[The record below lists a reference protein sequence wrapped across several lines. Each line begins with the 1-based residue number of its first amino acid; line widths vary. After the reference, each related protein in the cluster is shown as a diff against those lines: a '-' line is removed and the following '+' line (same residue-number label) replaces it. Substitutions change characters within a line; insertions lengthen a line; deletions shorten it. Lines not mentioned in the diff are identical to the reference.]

1 MRSSTWTSKPESKIF
16 SIFIKLKGMNLTFQN
31 GRVAWTKAKPEK
43 TLKPLQDTETQQD
56 SVDIS
61 QEQKFLSVLHF
72 LFVKKKA
79 LVSYTLPEKY
89 KETNKEKT
97 QPGCPQA
104 CRSHTGWN

>member
-1 MRSSTWTSKPESKIF
+1 M
-16 SIFIKLKGMNLTFQN
+16 
-31 GRVAWTKAKPEK
+31 
-43 TLKPLQDTETQQD
+43 DT
-56 SVDIS
+56 S

-72 LFVKKKA
+72 LFVKKKQKQTNKKA

-104 CRSHTGWN
+104 CRSQTG